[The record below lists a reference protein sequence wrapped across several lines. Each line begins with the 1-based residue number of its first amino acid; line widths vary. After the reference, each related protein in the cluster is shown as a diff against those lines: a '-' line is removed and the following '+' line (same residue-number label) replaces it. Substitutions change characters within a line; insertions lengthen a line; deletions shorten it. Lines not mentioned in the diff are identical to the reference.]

1 MKTSH
6 RNPSSIRFIFRLV
19 AAAAWLIAVIPSTAP
34 GQALGD
40 APLVGKIDLQF
51 ERVRNISDEAVL
63 ANIRLREGS
72 PYSQALLDQSIRTLY
87 ETGNYDYIETIRSPR
102 EGGVVDVVFILYP
115 KYRVSE
121 VRIEGNKEIR
131 TSRLRRE
138 IETEA
143 GMALDE
149 VRVKR
154 DADKLFR
161 YYQENSFPNA
171 VVEFSIT
178 RDDELGTGIVT
189 YRIDEGD
196 ELKIANIEFVGND
209 SIDSSDLRDVMSTSE
224 YFWLWSWATGSG
236 KFEEDKFI
244 DDLEKLRDFYRD
256 HGFLDVEVP
265 ALDVRFEYPSENRM
279 DVLIKIIEGRRY
291 DVGEIRFQGNKLY
304 TSEQLM
310 QVLRVSPGAT
320 FSPSKVD
327 QSVESLRDFYGQFGY
342 LDTFVRAER
351 IPNINTGAID
361 LVFTIEESE
370 KFRVETINIAGNTKT
385 RADVILRELAL
396 APGDVF
402 DTIRM
407 KNSESRLR
415 NTRYFESVTLSP
427 EYTNIPNR
435 RALRIQVEEGRT
447 GNLTF
452 GAGFSTVESV
462 VLFAELTQS
471 NFDIFNYRN
480 MFQGGGQKFRLR
492 LAIGNQSNQIMLSFE
507 EPWVFQREL
516 AFGFDI
522 FRTESDYLSSDYNE
536 LRTGFEVYLRKR
548 LFELVEG
555 RLSYGIENIDI
566 KDVQA
571 TAPVVIRQEAGN
583 RLLSKVGFTL
593 LRDTRDNL
601 VFPTTG
607 SRLQLTQEV
616 AGPFPGNTDFYRI
629 EARAGHWWPTFDFA
643 SQVFEVSGRI
653 GSVSPFNN
661 QTVPFFER
669 FYLGGPYS
677 LRGFRFREVG
687 PKDPATG
694 EPIGGNSYAFF
705 SLEYTFKV
713 LEPLR
718 LAAFYD
724 WGFVNAND
732 FNFDPS
738 NYNDDWGV
746 GARILV
752 LGAPLRLDLGFPLRT
767 DQYNDKGIR
776 FNFSF
781 GTVF

>member
-1 MKTSH
+1 M
-6 RNPSSIRFIFRLV
+6 
-19 AAAAWLIAVIPSTAP
+19 
-34 GQALGD
+34 
-40 APLVGKIDLQF
+40 VGTIELQF
-51 ERVRNISDEAVL
+51 ERVRNISDEAVF
-63 ANIRLREGS
+63 ANIRLREGA
-72 PYSQALLDQSIRTLY
+72 PYSQALLDQSIRSLY
-87 ETGNYDYIETIRSPR
+87 ETGNYDFIESMRSP
-102 EGGVVDVVFILYP
+102 VVDGLVDVTFVLYP
-115 KYRVSE
+115 KYRVTE
-121 VRIEGNKEIR
+121 VIIEGNSDIR

-138 IETEA
+138 IEMEA
-143 GMALDE
+143 GMPLDE

-161 YYQENSFPNA
+161 FYQERSFPNA

-178 RDDELGTGIVT
+178 RDDELGTGVVV
-189 YRIDEGD
+189 YRIDEG
-196 ELKIANIEFVGND
+196 EKLRIANIEFIGND
-209 SIDSSDLRDVMSTSE
+209 SFSAGTLRSEMKTSE
-224 YFWLWSWATGSG
+224 YFWLWSWITGSG

-244 DDLEKLRDFYRD
+244 DDLETLRDFYRNE
-256 HGFLDVEVP
+256 GYLDVEIP
-265 ALDVRFEYPSENRM
+265 SADVRFEYPSSSRM
-279 DVLIKIIEGRRY
+279 NVLVKIIEGRRY
-291 DVGEIRFQGNKLY
+291 DVGDIRFQGNTLF
-304 TSEQLM
+304 TSEQLR
-310 QVLRVSPGAT
+310 QALRISEGSV
-320 FSPSKVD
+320 FSPAKVD
-327 QSVESLRDFYGQFGY
+327 DSVEGLRDFYGQFGY
-342 LDTFVRAER
+342 LDTFVRSER
-351 IPNINTGAID
+351 IPNMDTGDID
-361 LVFTIEESE
+361 VVFSIEESE
-370 KFRVETINIAGNTKT
+370 RFRVETINVAGNTKT
-385 RADVILRELAL
+385 RSDVILRELAL

-407 KNSESRLR
+407 KNSEARLR
-415 NTRYFESVTLSP
+415 NTRFFESVTLSP
-427 EYTNIPNR
+427 EATNIPNR

-471 NFDIFNYRN
+471 NFDLFNYRSF
-480 MFQGGGQKFRLR
+480 FQGGGQKFRLR
-492 LAIGNQSNQIMLSFE
+492 LSVGNRSNQILLSFE

-522 FRTESDYLSSDYNE
+522 FRTETDYLSSDYNE

-555 RLSYGIENIDI
+555 RLSYGIENIEI
-566 KDVQA
+566 KNVQA
-571 TAPVVIRQEAGN
+571 TAPLLIRQEAGS

-616 AGPFPGNTDFYRI
+616 AGPFPGDTDFYRV
-629 EARAGHWWPTFDFA
+629 EARAAQWWPTFDFG
-643 SQVFEVSGRI
+643 SQVFQVSGRA
-653 GSVSPFNN
+653 GSITPFGN

-669 FYLGGPYS
+669 FYLGGPYT

-687 PKDPATG
+687 PKDAATG
-694 EPIGGNSYAFF
+694 EPIGGNSFGYF
-705 SLEYTFKV
+705 SLEYTVKII
-713 LEPLR
+713 EPLR

-724 WGFVNAND
+724 WGFVNSGD
-732 FNFDPS
+732 FSFNPS
-738 NYNDDWGV
+738 DYNDNWGV

-752 LGAPLRLDLGFPLRT
+752 LGAPLRIDLGFPMRS
-767 DQYNDKGIR
+767 DAFNDKGMR